1 MKIEYDKD
9 VDALYIR
16 IQEKD
21 VARTQE
27 VSDGVNLDFDDLG
40 RLIGLEV
47 LSAIETLRFSRY
59 LQSLHRESDIDLERA
74 FSPVNFSIVP
84 CLRGEYLFTVSASKP
99 GKSTIIEVHSKPST
113 SALRGADDESKK

>member
-1 MKIEYDKD
+1 MKIEYDKE

-27 VSDGVNLDFDDLG
+27 VSDGVNLDFDDQG

-47 LSAIETLRFSRY
+47 LSASI
-59 LQSLHRESDIDLERA
+59 
-74 FSPVNFSIVP
+74 SPPKIS
-84 CLRGEYLFTVSASKP
+84 Y
-99 GKSTIIEVHSKPST
+99 
-113 SALRGADDESKK
+113 